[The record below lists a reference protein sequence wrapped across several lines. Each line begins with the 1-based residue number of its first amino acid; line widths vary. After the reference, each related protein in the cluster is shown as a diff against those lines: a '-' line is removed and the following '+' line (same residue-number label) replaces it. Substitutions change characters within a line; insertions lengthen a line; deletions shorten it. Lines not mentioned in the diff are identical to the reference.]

1 MAFHRKTPLLSSSI
15 STSLVGGA
23 LRRISIFEFWAMGNW
38 STTMSLW
45 ATVCSV
51 AASFFGVQT
60 AKNRQR
66 DFTQGKAAHFI
77 VIGVVMTLLLVVG
90 LVMIVRLVLRQA
102 GV

>member
-1 MAFHRKTPLLSSSI
+1 M
-15 STSLVGGA
+15 STSPTPDQPPKSPA
-23 LRRISIFEFWAMGNW
+23 SN
-38 STTMSLW
+38 SLW
-45 ATVCSV
+45 ASVCSV